1 MPEFILALCLAL
13 FFASDAGAAITF
25 KSKSA
30 MLTREQV
37 SEPNPAPGDV
47 LLPMPGGLSM
57 TFRAVCI
64 PASGY
69 LDATEV
75 QQGVE
80 STLPA
85 ERAAENAGDRGQYA
99 EQRHMLSLSAPFELK
114 NIPAAWGN
122 GILEYLRQDPALAT
136 SENSGIKPYVY
147 FIGKYE
153 ISRAQWYAVMEP
165 PAEGAPFSLEADD
178 YLPMTG
184 ISWFDVQ
191 DFTRRYS
198 EWLMQ
203 HRPEYLPYFA
213 QEKRSSFIRLP
224 SEAEWEFA
232 ARGGHKVSPAERGRT
247 TLHPIPEGADYR
259 EYITAQVYDPSL
271 RGLAP
276 IGTRKPNPLGLYD
289 MLGNCSEMI
298 LSPFRL
304 VAGGKQI
311 GGYGGF
317 VIKGGSWRATLLE
330 ELHPGHRLEAAYYVD
345 GKAQA
350 RDDMGFRV
358 VLGSIL
364 TPKERR
370 NDLFAEW
377 KHRTTPKAAQATVND
392 DARVIIREVA
402 VAVEDP
408 ALKKRL
414 KQAEATASLY
424 HEKVNESE
432 ERMMRETL
440 VGALFSLETIANYGS
455 RGFQL
460 ASLLEAYDGLSRKA
474 SSDHHTEKAKMEKDV
489 RGFAEG
495 IQSALFYYLS
505 MVREC
510 RRFDS
515 ARLFPQLEKVSLQF
529 AHDDGFSRSM
539 TRRVQVLKKHLA
551 RTNAISLEEKEAL
564 ADILPDWLLKKLN
577 PYWQGV

>member
-1 MPEFILALCLAL
+1 MPKFILALCLAL
-13 FFASDAGAAITF
+13 FFASGADAAITF

-30 MLTREQV
+30 MLTKEQV
-37 SEPNPAPGDV
+37 SNPNPAPGDI
-47 LLPMPGGLSM
+47 LLPMPGGLGM
-57 TFRAVCI
+57 ALRAVCI

-69 LDATEV
+69 LDAIEV
-75 QQGVE
+75 QQGVPGA
-80 STLPA
+80 LPA
-85 ERAAENAGDRGQYA
+85 EDPNSVSGDRGQYA
-99 EQRHMLSLSAPFELK
+99 EQRHTLSLSAPFEPE

-122 GILEYLRQDPALAT
+122 EILEYLRQDPAFAP
-136 SENSGIKPYVY
+136 SGESGIKPYVY

-153 ISRAQWYAVMEP
+153 ITRAQWRAVMDP
-165 PAEGAPFSLEADD
+165 PAEGAPFSVEADD

-203 HRPEYLPYFA
+203 HCPECLPYFA

-232 ARGGHKVSPAERGRT
+232 ARGGHRVSPAERSRT

-259 EYITAQVYDPSL
+259 EYITAQLYDPAL

-289 MLGNCSEMI
+289 VLGNCSEMI

-317 VIKGGSWRATLLE
+317 VIKGGSWRATMLE

-345 GKAQA
+345 GKAQV

-364 TPKERR
+364 TPRERR
-370 NDLFAEW
+370 DDLFEEW
-377 KHRTTPKAAQATVND
+377 KNRTTPKAAHATTSD

-408 ALKKRL
+408 VLKKRL
-414 KQAEATASLY
+414 EQAEATASLY

-440 VGALFSLETIANYGS
+440 IGALFSLETIANYGS

-460 ASLLEAYDGLSRKA
+460 ASLLEAYDGLARKNA
-474 SSDHHTEKAKMEKDV
+474 NDHSAEKAKMEKDV
-489 RGFAEG
+489 RGFTEG

-510 RRFDS
+510 CRFDS
-515 ARLFPQLEKVSLQF
+515 ARLLPQLEKVSLQF

-551 RTNAISLEEKEAL
+551 RNDIISLEEKDAL
-564 ADILPDWLLKKLN
+564 NDILPDWLLKKLN
-577 PYWQGV
+577 RYW

>member
-1 MPEFILALCLAL
+1 MPRLVLILCLAF
-13 FFASDAGAAITF
+13 FFASDADAAITF

-37 SEPNPAPGDV
+37 SEPKPAPGDV
-47 LLPMPGGLSM
+47 LLPMPGGLSL
-57 TFRAVCI
+57 TLRAVCI

-75 QQGVE
+75 QQGVQ
-80 STLPA
+80 STFPS
-85 ERAAENAGDRGQYA
+85 ETSDETSGDRGQYA
-99 EQRHMLSLSAPFELK
+99 EQRHILSLSAPFELED
-114 NIPAAWGN
+114 IPSAWGN
-122 GILEYLRQDPALAT
+122 DILEFLQKDLAVAI
-136 SENSGIKPYVY
+136 SGDSGIKPYIY

-153 ISRAQWYAVMEP
+153 ITRAQWRAVMEP
-165 PAEGAPFSLEADD
+165 PVEGTPFSIEEDD
-178 YLPMTG
+178 YLPITG

-203 HRPEYLPYFA
+203 HKPEYLPYFS

-232 ARGGHKVSPAERGRT
+232 ARGGHRVSPAERSRT
-247 TLHPIPEGADYR
+247 TLHPIPEGTDYR
-259 EYITAQVYDPSL
+259 EYITAQLYDPSL

-276 IGTRKPNPLGLYD
+276 IGSRKPNPLGLYD

-317 VIKGGSWRATLLE
+317 VIKGGSWRATMLE

-345 GKAQA
+345 GKAQV
-350 RDDMGFRV
+350 RDDMGLRI

-370 NDLFAEW
+370 DELFEEW
-377 KHRTTPKAAQATVND
+377 KSRTTPKAAQATTDD

-408 ALKKRL
+408 VLKKRL
-414 KQAEATASLY
+414 EQAEATASLY

-460 ASLLEAYDGLSRKA
+460 VSLLEAYDGLSREV
-474 SSDHHTEKAKMEKDV
+474 SGDHDEEKTKMEKDV
-489 RGFAEG
+489 RGFTEG

-505 MVREC
+505 MVKEC
-510 RRFDS
+510 RRFDRS
-515 ARLFPQLEKVSLQF
+515 RLFPQLEKVSLQF

-539 TRRVQVLKKHLA
+539 SRRVQVLKKHLV
-551 RTNAISLEEKEAL
+551 RNETTPLEEREAL
-564 ADILPDWLLKKLN
+564 VDILPDWLLKKLTL
-577 PYWQGV
+577 YW

>member
-1 MPEFILALCLAL
+1 MPRFILALCLTL
-13 FFASDAGAAITF
+13 LLASGVDAAIQF

-37 SEPNPAPGDV
+37 SEPKPAPGDI

-57 TFRAVCI
+57 TLRAVCI

-75 QQGVE
+75 QQGVQ
-80 STLPA
+80 STLLGEASNGVP
-85 ERAAENAGDRGQYA
+85 GDKSQYA
-99 EQRHMLSLSAPFELK
+99 EQRHIRSLSAPFEPD

-122 GILEYLRQDPALAT
+122 GILEFLQQNPAFAT
-136 SENSGIKPYVY
+136 SRDSGIKPYVY

-153 ISRAQWYAVMEP
+153 ITRAQWRAVMEP
-165 PAEGAPFSLEADD
+165 PGEDTPFHIEAGD

-203 HRPEYLPYFA
+203 HHPEYLPYFV
-213 QEKRSSFIRLP
+213 QEKRSAFIRLP

-232 ARGGHKVSPAERGRT
+232 ARGGHQVSPAERSRT
-247 TLHPIPEGADYR
+247 TLYPIPEGEDYP
-259 EYITAQVYDPSL
+259 EYITAQVYDPTL

-289 MLGNCSEMI
+289 ILGNCSEMI
-298 LSPFRL
+298 FSPFRL
-304 VAGGKQI
+304 IAGGKQI

-317 VIKGGSWRATLLE
+317 IIKGGSWRATRPE
-330 ELHPGHRLEAAYYVD
+330 ELHPGHRLEADYYVD
-345 GKAQA
+345 GKAQV

-370 NDLFAEW
+370 DELFEEW
-377 KHRTTPKAAQATVND
+377 KNRTAPKAAQATKSD

-414 KQAEATASLY
+414 EQAETVASLY

-460 ASLLEAYDGLSRKA
+460 VSLLEAYDGLSRKSPHGHSA
-474 SSDHHTEKAKMEKDV
+474 EKAKMEKDV
-489 RGFAEG
+489 RGFTEG

-510 RRFDS
+510 HRFDS
-515 ARLFPQLEKVSLQF
+515 SRLFPQLEKITLQF
-529 AHDDGFSRSM
+529 THNDGFSRSM
-539 TRRVQVLKKHLA
+539 TRRIHVLKKHLYNYKSI
-551 RTNAISLEEKEAL
+551 TIEEKEAL
-564 ADILPDWLLKKLN
+564 SDILPDWLLKKLN
-577 PYWQGV
+577 PYW